1 MNPFAQFELS
11 ELPASAEP
19 VLAKTRAGFGFV
31 PNLAAV
37 MALSPASLNGYL
49 DNLHAFSQGTF
60 SPAEQQLIL
69 LTSSV
74 AARVPYAVAVHTA
87 LALKVGLPG
96 GVVQA
101 LRENRPVSDARLETI
116 RLFTH
121 DIAETHGRV
130 PDTALARFIKAGFDR
145 GQVVEILFALAAK
158 EFVYMLQRVANVP
171 LDEPLQ
177 GAAWQG

>member
-1 MNPFAQFELS
+1 MNPYSNFQLS
-11 ELPASAEP
+11 QLPAHAEP

-49 DNLHAFSQGTF
+49 DNLHAFGQGSL
-60 SPAEQQLIL
+60 SPAEQQLVL

-87 LALKVGLPG
+87 LAQKAGLADDA
-96 GVVQA
+96 VQA
-101 LRENRPVSDARLETI
+101 VRENRPVADARLEAL
-116 RLFTH
+116 RLFTRAA
-121 DIAETHGRV
+121 AETQDRV
-130 PDTALARFIKAGFDR
+130 PEDALNVFFTAGFNR
-145 GQVVEILFALAAK
+145 GQIIEILFALAAK
-158 EFVYMLQRVANVP
+158 DFVYRVQRLADVP
-171 LDEPLQ
+171 LDAPLQ